1 MNEQLFVLHKTIQ
14 TMLQCFSRC
23 VALTVNNHDDIQE
36 FIEAVDE
43 HSVAVMKIAQEEALR
58 IVEGRHFIQTCG
70 YAHATE
76 KM

>member
-1 MNEQLFVLHKTIQ
+1 MNEELFVLHKSVQ
-14 TMLQCFSRC
+14 TLLQCFSRC
-23 VALTVNNHDDIQE
+23 VALTINNHDDIAR

-43 HSVAVMKIAQEEALR
+43 HQGALMRIAQAEALR
-58 IVEGRHFIQTCG
+58 IVEARNLIQTCG